1 MATRKIDTELAL
13 SGEAEFKAAMKGVN
27 STLAVTKSEMD
38 LVTAE
43 FGKNNNSMA
52 ALTAQSKVLS
62 DQLETEQQKEALTA
76 GQLAKVRAAYEA
88 ASASGQANE
97 KQLKKMEEEL
107 DLLTRQHNKAA
118 AAVAKTKASIAEN
131 TTALE
136 AARKAETQYVP
147 VTQRLVAAKDNA
159 AKKIKEFAAK
169 TKEAAHHVPVLGEAL
184 DVASAGFKTFSSV
197 AKGAL
202 AVTKATGKL
211 IVGGTVGAL
220 VAAGG
225 AAVVAAKGFQQLGKF
240 AVEAAQA
247 KGDDGKPLYAQ
258 YAQLGENLEG
268 LTTAS
273 GAAKAALGSL
283 LLPALESLSTEGTQF
298 LNDFSA
304 AMAETGGDTEKMGA
318 VVGDFLAKGVQQI
331 SEKLPQYL
339 KMGGDIITAL
349 GGGIAA
355 NLDTILASAGEILQ
369 TFTDGL
375 ISAAPGIGTAAV
387 DVVMSLVG
395 FLIENAP
402 ELLAAGLDLLNNVIT
417 GITNALPELIPAA
430 VQMIS
435 QLLMALVQNAPQLVA
450 SGLELILALVQG
462 LIEALPELIIA
473 AGEAVKAL
481 VQGFE
486 EKAEDIVNIGKNAV
500 EKIKE
505 GIAHAWE
512 SLKAWFKS
520 IWDSLFGGLSVDV
533 GVSGTPTGGSG
544 GGGKT
549 AAPLRSGLWRVPYD
563 GFPAVLHANEAVLT
577 SSQADKW
584 RTSRG
589 SGGGGGVVVNVYAQT
604 LSEDEVDYLISRVNR
619 EFGEAI

>member
-1 MATRKIDTELAL
+1 MATRKIDTELSL
-13 SGEAEFKAAMKGVN
+13 TGEKEFNDQMKAVN
-27 STLAVTKSEMD
+27 NSLKTTRSEMAV
-38 LVTAE
+38 VTAE
-43 FGKNNNSMA
+43 FGKNSTKIK
-52 ALTAQSKVLS
+52 ALSAEHKILKQTLEDQKAKEKALS
-62 DQLETEQQKEALTA
+62 DQLKAAEQAYGKNSAQAQKYRQELNQA
-76 GQLAKVRAAYEA
+76 RAAVINTENA
-88 ASASGQANE
+88 LQANT
-97 KQLKKMEEEL
+97 KAM
-107 DLLTRQHNKAA
+107 LTQNAA
-118 AAVAKTKASIAEN
+118 AKA
-131 TTALE
+131 
-136 AARKAETQYVP
+136 
-147 VTQRLVAAKDNA
+147 
-159 AKKIKEFAAK
+159 
-169 TKEAAHHVPVLGEAL
+169 LGT
-184 DVASAGFKTFSSV
+184 TFSAV

-258 YAQLGENLEG
+258 YAKLGENLEG
-268 LTTAS
+268 LKTAS

-331 SEKLPQYL
+331 SAKLPQYL
-339 KMGGDIITAL
+339 KMGGDILTAL

-369 TFTDGL
+369 TLTDGL
-375 ISAAPGIGTAAV
+375 IAASPGIGTAAV

-402 ELLAAGLDLLNNVIT
+402 ELLTAGLDLLNNVIS

-486 EKAEDIVNIGKNAV
+486 EKSEDIVNIGKNAV
-500 EKIKE
+500 EKIKQ
-505 GIAHAWE
+505 GIASAWE
-512 SLKAWFKS
+512 SLKAWFKG

>member
-1 MATRKIDTELAL
+1 MATRKIDTELSL
-13 SGEAEFKAAMKGVN
+13 TGEKEFNDQMKAVN
-27 STLAVTKSEMD
+27 NSLKTTRSEMAV
-38 LVTAE
+38 VTAE
-43 FGKNNNSMA
+43 FGKNSTKIK
-52 ALTAQSKVLS
+52 ALTSEHKILKQTLEDQKAKEKALS
-62 DQLETEQQKEALTA
+62 DQLKAAEQAYGKNSAQAQKYRQELNQA
-76 GQLAKVRAAYEA
+76 RAAVINTENA
-88 ASASGQANE
+88 
-97 KQLKKMEEEL
+97 LKDNTKAM
-107 DLLTRQHNKAA
+107 LTQNAA
-118 AAVAKTKASIAEN
+118 AKA
-131 TTALE
+131 
-136 AARKAETQYVP
+136 
-147 VTQRLVAAKDNA
+147 
-159 AKKIKEFAAK
+159 
-169 TKEAAHHVPVLGEAL
+169 LGT
-184 DVASAGFKTFSSV
+184 TFSAV

-211 IVGGTVGAL
+211 IAGGTVGAL

-258 YAQLGENLEG
+258 YAQLGENLDG

-283 LLPALESLSTEGTQF
+283 LLPALESLSAEGTQF
-298 LNDFSA
+298 LNDFSS

-339 KMGGDIITAL
+339 QMGGEILTAL

-369 TFTDGL
+369 TLTDGL
-375 ISAAPGIGTAAV
+375 IAASPGIGTAAV

-402 ELLAAGLDLLNNVIT
+402 ELLTAGLDLLNNVIT

-486 EKAEDIVNIGKNAV
+486 EKASDIVDIGKNAV

-505 GIAHAWE
+505 GIANAWE
-512 SLKAWFKS
+512 SLKAWFKG
-520 IWDSLFGGLSVDV
+520 IWDGLFGGLSVDV

>member
-1 MATRKIDTELAL
+1 MATRKIDTELSL
-13 SGEAEFKAAMKGVN
+13 TGEKEFNDQMKAVN
-27 STLAVTKSEMD
+27 NSLKTTRSEMAV
-38 LVTAE
+38 VTAE
-43 FGKNNNSMA
+43 FGKNSTKIK
-52 ALTAQSKVLS
+52 ALTAEHKILKQTLEDQKAKEKALS
-62 DQLETEQQKEALTA
+62 DQLKAAEQAYGKNSAQAQKYRQELNQA
-76 GQLAKVRAAYEA
+76 RAAVINTENA
-88 ASASGQANE
+88 LQANT
-97 KQLKKMEEEL
+97 KAM
-107 DLLTRQHNKAA
+107 LTQNAA
-118 AAVAKTKASIAEN
+118 AKA
-131 TTALE
+131 
-136 AARKAETQYVP
+136 
-147 VTQRLVAAKDNA
+147 
-159 AKKIKEFAAK
+159 
-169 TKEAAHHVPVLGEAL
+169 LG
-184 DVASAGFKTFSSV
+184 KTFSAV

-369 TFTDGL
+369 TLTDGL
-375 ISAAPGIGTAAV
+375 ISAAPDIGAAAV
-387 DVVMSLVG
+387 DVVMFLGS

-402 ELLAAGLDLLNNVIT
+402 ELLTAGLDLLNNVIT

-500 EKIKE
+500 EKIKQ
-505 GIAHAWE
+505 GIASAWE
-512 SLKAWFKS
+512 SLKAWFKG

>member
-1 MATRKIDTELAL
+1 MATRKIDTELSL
-13 SGEAEFKAAMKGVN
+13 TGEKEFNDQMKAVN
-27 STLAVTKSEMD
+27 NSLKTTRSEMAV
-38 LVTAE
+38 VTAE
-43 FGKNNNSMA
+43 FGKNSTKIK
-52 ALTAQSKVLS
+52 ALTAEHKILKQTLEDQKAKEKALS
-62 DQLETEQQKEALTA
+62 DQLKAAEQAYGKNSAQAQKYRQELNQA
-76 GQLAKVRAAYEA
+76 RAAVINTENA
-88 ASASGQANE
+88 LQDNTKA
-97 KQLKKMEEEL
+97 M
-107 DLLTRQHNKAA
+107 LTQNAA
-118 AAVAKTKASIAEN
+118 AKA
-131 TTALE
+131 
-136 AARKAETQYVP
+136 
-147 VTQRLVAAKDNA
+147 
-159 AKKIKEFAAK
+159 
-169 TKEAAHHVPVLGEAL
+169 LGT
-184 DVASAGFKTFSSV
+184 TFSAV

-211 IVGGTVGAL
+211 IAGSTVGAL

-283 LLPALESLSTEGTQF
+283 LLPALESLSAEGTQF
-298 LNDFSA
+298 LNDFSS

-339 KMGGDIITAL
+339 QMGGEILTAL

-355 NLDTILASAGEILQ
+355 NLDTILASSGEILQ
-369 TFTDGL
+369 TLTDGL
-375 ISAAPGIGTAAV
+375 ISAAPGIGAAAV
-387 DVVMSLVG
+387 DVVMFLVS

-402 ELLAAGLDLLNNVIT
+402 QLLTAGLDLLNNVIT

-486 EKAEDIVNIGKNAV
+486 EKASDIVDIGKNAV

-505 GIAHAWE
+505 GIANAWE
-512 SLKAWFKS
+512 SLKAWFKG
-520 IWDSLFGGLSVDV
+520 IWDGLFGGLSVDV

-589 SGGGGGVVVNVYAQT
+589 SGGGGGVVVNVYPQT
-604 LSEDEVDYLISRVNR
+604 LSEDEVEYLISRVNK

>member
-1 MATRKIDTELAL
+1 MATRKIDTELSL
-13 SGEAEFKAAMKGVN
+13 TGEKEFNDQMKAVN
-27 STLAVTKSEMD
+27 NSLKTTRSEMAV
-38 LVTAE
+38 VTAE
-43 FGKNNNSMA
+43 FGKNSTKIK
-52 ALTAQSKVLS
+52 ALTAEHKILKQTLEDQKAKEKALS
-62 DQLETEQQKEALTA
+62 DQLKAAEQAYGKNSAQAQKYRQELNQA
-76 GQLAKVRAAYEA
+76 RAAVINTENA
-88 ASASGQANE
+88 LQANT
-97 KQLKKMEEEL
+97 KAM
-107 DLLTRQHNKAA
+107 LTQNAA
-118 AAVAKTKASIAEN
+118 AKA
-131 TTALE
+131 
-136 AARKAETQYVP
+136 
-147 VTQRLVAAKDNA
+147 
-159 AKKIKEFAAK
+159 
-169 TKEAAHHVPVLGEAL
+169 LG
-184 DVASAGFKTFSSV
+184 KTFSAV

-202 AVTKATGKL
+202 TVTKATGKL
-211 IVGGTVGAL
+211 IAGGTVGAL

-268 LTTAS
+268 LKTAS

-339 KMGGDIITAL
+339 KMGGDILTAL

-369 TFTDGL
+369 TLIDGL
-375 ISAAPGIGTAAV
+375 ISAAPDIGVAAV
-387 DVVMSLVG
+387 DVVMSLG
-395 FLIENAP
+395 SFLIENAP
-402 ELLAAGLDLLNNVIT
+402 ELLTAGLDLLNNVIT

-505 GIAHAWE
+505 GIANAWE
-512 SLKAWFKS
+512 SLKAWFKG
-520 IWDSLFGGLSVDV
+520 IWDNLFGGLSVDV

>member
-1 MATRKIDTELAL
+1 MATRKIDTELSL
-13 SGEAEFKAAMKGVN
+13 TGEKEFNDQMKAVN
-27 STLAVTKSEMD
+27 NSLKTTRSEMAV
-38 LVTAE
+38 VTAE
-43 FGKNNNSMA
+43 FGKNSTKIK
-52 ALTAQSKVLS
+52 ALTAEHKILKQTLEDQKAKEKALS
-62 DQLETEQQKEALTA
+62 DQLKAAEQAYGKNSAQAQKYRQELNQA
-76 GQLAKVRAAYEA
+76 RAAVINTENA
-88 ASASGQANE
+88 LQANT
-97 KQLKKMEEEL
+97 KAM
-107 DLLTRQHNKAA
+107 LTQNAA
-118 AAVAKTKASIAEN
+118 AKA
-131 TTALE
+131 
-136 AARKAETQYVP
+136 
-147 VTQRLVAAKDNA
+147 
-159 AKKIKEFAAK
+159 
-169 TKEAAHHVPVLGEAL
+169 LG
-184 DVASAGFKTFSSV
+184 KTFSAV

-355 NLDTILASAGEILQ
+355 NLDTILASAGQILQ
-369 TFTDGL
+369 TLTDGL
-375 ISAAPGIGTAAV
+375 ISAAPDIGAAAV
-387 DVVMSLVG
+387 DVVMFLGS

-402 ELLAAGLDLLNNVIT
+402 ELLTAGLDLLNNVIT

-486 EKAEDIVNIGKNAV
+486 EKADDIVNIGKNAV

-512 SLKAWFKS
+512 SLKAWFKG

>member
-1 MATRKIDTELAL
+1 MATRKIDTELSL
-13 SGEAEFKAAMKGVN
+13 TGEKEFNDQMKAVN
-27 STLAVTKSEMD
+27 NSLKTTRSEMAV
-38 LVTAE
+38 VTAE
-43 FGKNNNSMA
+43 FGKNSTKIK
-52 ALTAQSKVLS
+52 ALTAEHKILKQTLEDQKAKEKALS
-62 DQLETEQQKEALTA
+62 DQLKAAEQAYGKNSAQAQKYRQELNQA
-76 GQLAKVRAAYEA
+76 RAAVINTENA
-88 ASASGQANE
+88 LQANT
-97 KQLKKMEEEL
+97 KAM
-107 DLLTRQHNKAA
+107 LTQNAA
-118 AAVAKTKASIAEN
+118 AKA
-131 TTALE
+131 
-136 AARKAETQYVP
+136 
-147 VTQRLVAAKDNA
+147 
-159 AKKIKEFAAK
+159 
-169 TKEAAHHVPVLGEAL
+169 LG
-184 DVASAGFKTFSSV
+184 KTFSAV

-202 AVTKATGKL
+202 TVTKATGKL
-211 IVGGTVGAL
+211 IAGGTVGAL

-268 LTTAS
+268 LKTAS

-339 KMGGDIITAL
+339 KMGGDILTAL

-369 TFTDGL
+369 TLVDGL
-375 ISAAPGIGTAAV
+375 ISAAPDIGVAAV
-387 DVVMSLVG
+387 DVVMSLG
-395 FLIENAP
+395 SFLIENAP
-402 ELLAAGLDLLNNVIT
+402 ELLTAGLDLLNNVIT

-512 SLKAWFKS
+512 SLKAWFKG
-520 IWDSLFGGLSVDV
+520 IWDNLFGGLSVDV

>member
-1 MATRKIDTELAL
+1 MATRKIDTELSL
-13 SGEAEFKAAMKGVN
+13 TGEKEFNDQMKAVN
-27 STLAVTKSEMD
+27 NSLKTTRSEMAV
-38 LVTAE
+38 VTAE
-43 FGKNNNSMA
+43 FGKNSTKIK
-52 ALTAQSKVLS
+52 ALTAEHKILKQTLEDQKAKEKALS
-62 DQLETEQQKEALTA
+62 DQLKAAEQAYGKNSAQAQKYRQELNQA
-76 GQLAKVRAAYEA
+76 RAAVINTENA
-88 ASASGQANE
+88 LQDNTKA
-97 KQLKKMEEEL
+97 M
-107 DLLTRQHNKAA
+107 LTQNAA
-118 AAVAKTKASIAEN
+118 AKA
-131 TTALE
+131 
-136 AARKAETQYVP
+136 
-147 VTQRLVAAKDNA
+147 
-159 AKKIKEFAAK
+159 
-169 TKEAAHHVPVLGEAL
+169 LGT
-184 DVASAGFKTFSSV
+184 TFSSV

-211 IVGGTVGAL
+211 IAGGTVGAL

-283 LLPALESLSTEGTQF
+283 LLPALESLSADGTQF
-298 LNDFSA
+298 LNDFSS
-304 AMAETGGDTEKMGA
+304 AMAETGGDTAKMGA

-331 SEKLPQYL
+331 SEKLPQYIQ
-339 KMGGDIITAL
+339 MGGEILTAL

-355 NLDTILASAGEILQ
+355 NLDTILASAGQILQ
-369 TFTDGL
+369 TLTDGL
-375 ISAAPGIGTAAV
+375 ISAAPEIGAAAV
-387 DVVMSLVG
+387 DVVMFLG
-395 FLIENAP
+395 LFLIENAP
-402 ELLAAGLDLLNNVIT
+402 QLLTAGLDLLNNVIT

-486 EKAEDIVNIGKNAV
+486 EKAGDIVDIGKNAV

-505 GIAHAWE
+505 GIANAWE
-512 SLKAWFKS
+512 SLKSWFKG
-520 IWDSLFGGLSVDV
+520 IWDGLFGGLSVDV

-589 SGGGGGVVVNVYAQT
+589 SGGGGGVVVNVYPQT
-604 LSEDEVDYLISRVNR
+604 LSEDEVEYLISRVNK

>member
-1 MATRKIDTELAL
+1 MATRKIDTELSL
-13 SGEAEFKAAMKGVN
+13 TGEKEFNDQMKAVN
-27 STLAVTKSEMD
+27 NSLKTTRSEMAV
-38 LVTAE
+38 VTAE
-43 FGKNNNSMA
+43 FGKNSTKIK
-52 ALTAQSKVLS
+52 ALTAEHKILKQTLEDQKAKEKALS
-62 DQLETEQQKEALTA
+62 DQLKAAEQAYGKNSAQAQKYRQELNQA
-76 GQLAKVRAAYEA
+76 RAAVINTENA
-88 ASASGQANE
+88 
-97 KQLKKMEEEL
+97 LKDNTKAM
-107 DLLTRQHNKAA
+107 LTQNAA
-118 AAVAKTKASIAEN
+118 AKA
-131 TTALE
+131 
-136 AARKAETQYVP
+136 
-147 VTQRLVAAKDNA
+147 
-159 AKKIKEFAAK
+159 
-169 TKEAAHHVPVLGEAL
+169 LGT
-184 DVASAGFKTFSSV
+184 TFSAV

-211 IVGGTVGAL
+211 IAGGTVGAL

-339 KMGGDIITAL
+339 QMGGEILTAL

-369 TFTDGL
+369 TLTDGL
-375 ISAAPGIGTAAV
+375 ISAAPGIGAAAV
-387 DVVMSLVG
+387 DVIMALVG

-402 ELLAAGLDLLNNVIT
+402 ELLTAGLDLLNNVIT

-486 EKAEDIVNIGKNAV
+486 EKASDIVDIGKNAV

-505 GIAHAWE
+505 GIANAWE
-512 SLKAWFKS
+512 SLKAWFKG
-520 IWDSLFGGLSVDV
+520 IWDSLFGNLHVNV
-533 GVSGTPTGGSG
+533 GASGSSDDEPHART
-544 GGGKT
+544 
-549 AAPLRSGLWRVPYD
+549 GLWRVPYD
-563 GFPAVLHANEAVLT
+563 DFPAILHQGEAVLT
-577 SSQADKW
+577 AQQADKW

>member
-1 MATRKIDTELAL
+1 MATRKIDTELSL
-13 SGEAEFKAAMKGVN
+13 TGEKEFNDQMKAVN
-27 STLAVTKSEMD
+27 NSLKTTRSEMAV
-38 LVTAE
+38 VTAE
-43 FGKNNNSMA
+43 FGKNSTKIK
-52 ALTAQSKVLS
+52 ALTAEHKILKQTLEDQKAKEKALS
-62 DQLETEQQKEALTA
+62 DQLKAAEQAYGKNSAQAQKYRQELNQA
-76 GQLAKVRAAYEA
+76 RAAVINTENA
-88 ASASGQANE
+88 LQANT
-97 KQLKKMEEEL
+97 KAM
-107 DLLTRQHNKAA
+107 LTQNAA
-118 AAVAKTKASIAEN
+118 AKA
-131 TTALE
+131 
-136 AARKAETQYVP
+136 
-147 VTQRLVAAKDNA
+147 
-159 AKKIKEFAAK
+159 
-169 TKEAAHHVPVLGEAL
+169 LG
-184 DVASAGFKTFSSV
+184 KTFSAV

-369 TFTDGL
+369 TLTDGL
-375 ISAAPGIGTAAV
+375 ISAAPDIGAAAV
-387 DVVMSLVG
+387 DVVMFLGS

-402 ELLAAGLDLLNNVIT
+402 ELLSAGLDLLNNVIT

-486 EKAEDIVNIGKNAV
+486 EKADDIVNIGKNAV

-512 SLKAWFKS
+512 SLKAWFKG
-520 IWDSLFGGLSVDV
+520 IWDSLFSGLSVDV

>member
-1 MATRKIDTELAL
+1 MATRKIDTELSL
-13 SGEAEFKAAMKGVN
+13 TGEKEFNDQMKAVN
-27 STLAVTKSEMD
+27 NSLKTTRSEMAV
-38 LVTAE
+38 VTAE
-43 FGKNNNSMA
+43 FGKNSTKIK
-52 ALTAQSKVLS
+52 ALTAEHKILKQTLEDQKAKEKALS
-62 DQLETEQQKEALTA
+62 DQLKAAEQAYGKNSAQAQKYRQELNQA
-76 GQLAKVRAAYEA
+76 RAAVI
-88 ASASGQANE
+88 N
-97 KQLKKMEEEL
+97 
-107 DLLTRQHNKAA
+107 T
-118 AAVAKTKASIAEN
+118 EN
-131 TTALE
+131 ALE
-136 AARKAETQYVP
+136 ANTKAMRTQNA
-147 VTQRLVAAKDNA
+147 AAKA
-159 AKKIKEFAAK
+159 
-169 TKEAAHHVPVLGEAL
+169 LG
-184 DVASAGFKTFSSV
+184 KTFSAV

-211 IVGGTVGAL
+211 IVGAL

-339 KMGGDIITAL
+339 QMGGDILTAL

-369 TFTDGL
+369 TLTDGL
-375 ISAAPGIGTAAV
+375 ISAAPDIGAAAV
-387 DVVMSLVG
+387 DVVMFLGS

-402 ELLAAGLDLLNNVIT
+402 ELLSAGLDLLNNVIT
-417 GITNALPELIPAA
+417 GITNALPELIPTA

-512 SLKAWFKS
+512 SLKAWFKG

>member
-1 MATRKIDTELAL
+1 MATRKIDTELSL
-13 SGEAEFKAAMKGVN
+13 TGEKEFNDQMKAVN
-27 STLAVTKSEMD
+27 NSLKTTRSEMAV
-38 LVTAE
+38 VTAE
-43 FGKNNNSMA
+43 FGKNSTKIK
-52 ALTAQSKVLS
+52 ALTAEHKILKQTLEDQKAKEKALS
-62 DQLETEQQKEALTA
+62 DQLKAAEQAYGKNSAQAQKYRQELNQA
-76 GQLAKVRAAYEA
+76 RAAVINTENA
-88 ASASGQANE
+88 LQANT
-97 KQLKKMEEEL
+97 KAM
-107 DLLTRQHNKAA
+107 LTQNAA
-118 AAVAKTKASIAEN
+118 AKA
-131 TTALE
+131 
-136 AARKAETQYVP
+136 
-147 VTQRLVAAKDNA
+147 
-159 AKKIKEFAAK
+159 
-169 TKEAAHHVPVLGEAL
+169 LG
-184 DVASAGFKTFSSV
+184 KTFSAV

-258 YAQLGENLEG
+258 YAQLGKNLEG

-331 SEKLPQYL
+331 SAKLPQYL
-339 KMGGDIITAL
+339 KMGGDILTAL

-355 NLDTILASAGEILQ
+355 NRDTILASAGQILQ
-369 TFTDGL
+369 TLTDGL
-375 ISAAPGIGTAAV
+375 ISAAPDIGAAAV
-387 DVVMSLVG
+387 DVVMFLGS

-402 ELLAAGLDLLNNVIT
+402 ELLTAGLDLLNNVIT

-512 SLKAWFKS
+512 SLKAWFKG

>member
-1 MATRKIDTELAL
+1 MATRKIDTELSL
-13 SGEAEFKAAMKGVN
+13 TGEKEFNDQMKAVN
-27 STLAVTKSEMD
+27 NSLKTTRSEMAV
-38 LVTAE
+38 VTAE
-43 FGKNNNSMA
+43 FGKNSTKIKALSAEHKILKQTLEDQRAKEKALSNQLKAAEQAYGKNS
-52 ALTAQSKVLS
+52 AQA
-62 DQLETEQQKEALTA
+62 QKYRQELNQA
-76 GQLAKVRAAYEA
+76 RAAVINTENA
-88 ASASGQANE
+88 LQANT
-97 KQLKKMEEEL
+97 KAM
-107 DLLTRQHNKAA
+107 LTQNAA
-118 AAVAKTKASIAEN
+118 AKA
-131 TTALE
+131 
-136 AARKAETQYVP
+136 
-147 VTQRLVAAKDNA
+147 
-159 AKKIKEFAAK
+159 
-169 TKEAAHHVPVLGEAL
+169 LGT
-184 DVASAGFKTFSSV
+184 TFSAV

-258 YAQLGENLEG
+258 YAKLGENLEG
-268 LTTAS
+268 LKTAS

-331 SEKLPQYL
+331 SERLPQYL
-339 KMGGDIITAL
+339 KMGGDILTAL

-355 NLDTILASAGEILQ
+355 NRDTILASAGEILQ
-369 TFTDGL
+369 TLTDGL

-402 ELLAAGLDLLNNVIT
+402 ELLTAGLDLLNNVIT

-500 EKIKE
+500 ENIKR
-505 GIAHAWE
+505 GISSAWE
-512 SLKAWFKS
+512 SLKAWFKG
-520 IWDSLFGGLSVDV
+520 IWDSLFGNLHVNV
-533 GVSGTPTGGSG
+533 GVSGSDDGTTHAR
-544 GGGKT
+544 T
-549 AAPLRSGLWRVPYD
+549 GLWRVPYD
-563 GFPAVLHANEAVLT
+563 DFPAILHQGEAVLT
-577 SSQADKW
+577 AQQADKW

>member
-1 MATRKIDTELAL
+1 MATRKIDTELSL
-13 SGEAEFKAAMKGVN
+13 TGEKEFNDQMKAVN
-27 STLAVTKSEMD
+27 NSLKTTRSEMAV
-38 LVTAE
+38 VTAE
-43 FGKNNNSMA
+43 FGKNSTKIK
-52 ALTAQSKVLS
+52 ALTAEHKILKQTLEDQKAKEKALS
-62 DQLETEQQKEALTA
+62 DQLKAAEQAYGKNSAQAQKYRQELNQA
-76 GQLAKVRAAYEA
+76 RAAVINTENA
-88 ASASGQANE
+88 LQANT
-97 KQLKKMEEEL
+97 KAM
-107 DLLTRQHNKAA
+107 LTQNAA
-118 AAVAKTKASIAEN
+118 AKA
-131 TTALE
+131 
-136 AARKAETQYVP
+136 
-147 VTQRLVAAKDNA
+147 
-159 AKKIKEFAAK
+159 
-169 TKEAAHHVPVLGEAL
+169 LG
-184 DVASAGFKTFSSV
+184 KTFSAV

-369 TFTDGL
+369 TLTDGL
-375 ISAAPGIGTAAV
+375 ISAAPDIGAAAV
-387 DVVMSLVG
+387 DVVMFLGS

-402 ELLAAGLDLLNNVIT
+402 ELLTAGLDLLNNVIT

-486 EKAEDIVNIGKNAV
+486 EKADDIVNIGKNAV

-512 SLKAWFKS
+512 SLKAWFKG

>member
-1 MATRKIDTELAL
+1 MATRKIDTELSL
-13 SGEAEFKAAMKGVN
+13 TGEKEFNDQMKAVN
-27 STLAVTKSEMD
+27 NSLKTTRSEMAV
-38 LVTAE
+38 VTAE
-43 FGKNNNSMA
+43 FGKNSTKIK
-52 ALTAQSKVLS
+52 ALTAEHKILKQTLEDQKAKEKALS
-62 DQLETEQQKEALTA
+62 DQLKAAEQAYGKNSAQAQKYRQELNQA
-76 GQLAKVRAAYEA
+76 RAAVINTENA
-88 ASASGQANE
+88 LQANT
-97 KQLKKMEEEL
+97 KAM
-107 DLLTRQHNKAA
+107 LTQNAA
-118 AAVAKTKASIAEN
+118 AKA
-131 TTALE
+131 
-136 AARKAETQYVP
+136 
-147 VTQRLVAAKDNA
+147 
-159 AKKIKEFAAK
+159 
-169 TKEAAHHVPVLGEAL
+169 LG
-184 DVASAGFKTFSSV
+184 KTFSAV

-369 TFTDGL
+369 TLTDGL
-375 ISAAPGIGTAAV
+375 ISAAPDIDAAAV
-387 DVVMSLVG
+387 DVVMFLGS

-402 ELLAAGLDLLNNVIT
+402 ELLTAGLDLLNNVIT

-500 EKIKE
+500 EKIKQ
-505 GIAHAWE
+505 GIASAWE
-512 SLKAWFKS
+512 SLKAWFKG

>member
-1 MATRKIDTELAL
+1 MATRKIDTELSL
-13 SGEAEFKAAMKGVN
+13 TGEKEFNDQMKAVN
-27 STLAVTKSEMD
+27 NSLKTTRSEMAV
-38 LVTAE
+38 VTAE
-43 FGKNNNSMA
+43 FGKNSTKIK
-52 ALTAQSKVLS
+52 ALTAEHKILKQTLEDQKAKEKALS
-62 DQLETEQQKEALTA
+62 DQLKAAEQAYGKNSAQAQKYRQELNQA
-76 GQLAKVRAAYEA
+76 RAAVINTENA
-88 ASASGQANE
+88 
-97 KQLKKMEEEL
+97 LKDNTKAM
-107 DLLTRQHNKAA
+107 LTQNAA
-118 AAVAKTKASIAEN
+118 AKA
-131 TTALE
+131 
-136 AARKAETQYVP
+136 
-147 VTQRLVAAKDNA
+147 
-159 AKKIKEFAAK
+159 
-169 TKEAAHHVPVLGEAL
+169 LGT
-184 DVASAGFKTFSSV
+184 TFSAV

-211 IVGGTVGAL
+211 IAGGTVGAL

-283 LLPALESLSTEGTQF
+283 LLPALESLSADGTQF
-298 LNDFSA
+298 LNDFSS
-304 AMAETGGDTEKMGA
+304 AMAETGGDTAKMGA

-331 SEKLPQYL
+331 SEKLPQYIQ
-339 KMGGDIITAL
+339 MGGDILTAL

-369 TFTDGL
+369 TLIDGL
-375 ISAAPGIGTAAV
+375 IAASPGIGTAAV

-402 ELLAAGLDLLNNVIT
+402 ELLTAGLDLLNNVIT
-417 GITNALPELIPAA
+417 GITDALPELIPAA

-481 VQGFE
+481 IEGFE
-486 EKAEDIVNIGKNAV
+486 EKAGDIVDIGKNAV
-500 EKIKE
+500 DKIKE
-505 GIAHAWE
+505 GISDAWE
-512 SLKAWFKS
+512 SLKAWFKG

-533 GVSGTPTGGSG
+533 GVSGSG

>member
-1 MATRKIDTELAL
+1 MATRKIDTELSL
-13 SGEAEFKAAMKGVN
+13 TGEKEFNDQMKAVN
-27 STLAVTKSEMD
+27 NSLKTTRSEMAV
-38 LVTAE
+38 VTAE
-43 FGKNNNSMA
+43 FGKNSTKIK
-52 ALTAQSKVLS
+52 ALTAEHKILKQTLEDQKAKEKALS
-62 DQLETEQQKEALTA
+62 DQLKAAEQAYGKNSAQAQKYRQELNQA
-76 GQLAKVRAAYEA
+76 RAAVINTENA
-88 ASASGQANE
+88 LQANT
-97 KQLKKMEEEL
+97 KAM
-107 DLLTRQHNKAA
+107 LTQNAA
-118 AAVAKTKASIAEN
+118 AKA
-131 TTALE
+131 
-136 AARKAETQYVP
+136 
-147 VTQRLVAAKDNA
+147 
-159 AKKIKEFAAK
+159 
-169 TKEAAHHVPVLGEAL
+169 LGT
-184 DVASAGFKTFSSV
+184 TFSAV

-258 YAQLGENLEG
+258 YAKLGENLEG

-339 KMGGDIITAL
+339 KMGGDILTAL

-369 TFTDGL
+369 TLTDGL

-402 ELLAAGLDLLNNVIT
+402 ELLVAGLDLLNNVIT

-500 EKIKE
+500 ENIKR
-505 GIAHAWE
+505 GISSAWE
-512 SLKAWFKS
+512 SLKAWFKG
-520 IWDSLFGGLSVDV
+520 IWDSLFGNLHVNV
-533 GVSGTPTGGSG
+533 GVSGSDDDTTHAR
-544 GGGKT
+544 T
-549 AAPLRSGLWRVPYD
+549 GLWRVPYD
-563 GFPAVLHANEAVLT
+563 DFPAILHQGEAVLT
-577 SSQADKW
+577 AQQADKW

>member
-1 MATRKIDTELAL
+1 MATRKIDTELSL
-13 SGEAEFKAAMKGVN
+13 TGEKEFNDQMKAVN
-27 STLAVTKSEMD
+27 NSLKTTRSEMAV
-38 LVTAE
+38 VTAE
-43 FGKNNNSMA
+43 FGKNSTKIK
-52 ALTAQSKVLS
+52 ALTAEHKILKQTLEDQKAKEKALS
-62 DQLETEQQKEALTA
+62 DQLKAAEQAYGKNSAQAQKYRQELNQA
-76 GQLAKVRAAYEA
+76 RAAVINTENA
-88 ASASGQANE
+88 LQANT
-97 KQLKKMEEEL
+97 KTM
-107 DLLTRQHNKAA
+107 LTQNAA
-118 AAVAKTKASIAEN
+118 AKA
-131 TTALE
+131 
-136 AARKAETQYVP
+136 
-147 VTQRLVAAKDNA
+147 
-159 AKKIKEFAAK
+159 
-169 TKEAAHHVPVLGEAL
+169 LG
-184 DVASAGFKTFSSV
+184 KTFSAV

-283 LLPALESLSTEGTQF
+283 LLPALESLSAEGTQF

-339 KMGGDIITAL
+339 KMGSDILTAL

-355 NLDTILASAGEILQ
+355 NRDTILASAGEILQ
-369 TFTDGL
+369 TLTDGL
-375 ISAAPGIGTAAV
+375 IAAAPGIGAAAV

-402 ELLAAGLDLLNNVIT
+402 ELLTAGLDLLNNVIT

-486 EKAEDIVNIGKNAV
+486 EKADDIVNIGKNAV

-512 SLKAWFKS
+512 SLKAWFKG
-520 IWDSLFGGLSVDV
+520 IWDNLFGGLSVDV

>member
-1 MATRKIDTELAL
+1 MATRKIDTELSL
-13 SGEAEFKAAMKGVN
+13 TGEKEFNDQMKAVN
-27 STLAVTKSEMD
+27 NSLKTTRSEMAV
-38 LVTAE
+38 VTAE
-43 FGKNNNSMA
+43 FGKNSTKIK
-52 ALTAQSKVLS
+52 ALTAEHKILKQTLEDQRAKEKALS
-62 DQLETEQQKEALTA
+62 DQLKAAEQAYGKNSAQAQKYRQELNQA
-76 GQLAKVRAAYEA
+76 RAAVINTENA
-88 ASASGQANE
+88 LQANT
-97 KQLKKMEEEL
+97 KAM
-107 DLLTRQHNKAA
+107 LTQNAA
-118 AAVAKTKASIAEN
+118 AKA
-131 TTALE
+131 
-136 AARKAETQYVP
+136 
-147 VTQRLVAAKDNA
+147 
-159 AKKIKEFAAK
+159 
-169 TKEAAHHVPVLGEAL
+169 LG
-184 DVASAGFKTFSSV
+184 KTFSAV

-369 TFTDGL
+369 TLTDGL
-375 ISAAPGIGTAAV
+375 ISAAPDIGAAAV
-387 DVVMSLVG
+387 EVVMFLGS

-402 ELLAAGLDLLNNVIT
+402 ELLTAGLDLLNNVIT

-500 EKIKE
+500 EKIKQ
-505 GIAHAWE
+505 GIASAWE
-512 SLKAWFKS
+512 SLKAWFKG

>member
-1 MATRKIDTELAL
+1 MATRKIDTELSL
-13 SGEAEFKAAMKGVN
+13 TGEKEFNDQMKAVN
-27 STLAVTKSEMD
+27 NSLKTTRSEMAV
-38 LVTAE
+38 VTAE
-43 FGKNNNSMA
+43 FGKNSTKIK
-52 ALTAQSKVLS
+52 ALTAEHKILKQTLEDQKAKEKALS
-62 DQLETEQQKEALTA
+62 DQLKAAEQAYGKNSAQAQKYRQELNQA
-76 GQLAKVRAAYEA
+76 RAAVINTENA
-88 ASASGQANE
+88 LQANT
-97 KQLKKMEEEL
+97 KAM
-107 DLLTRQHNKAA
+107 LTQNAA
-118 AAVAKTKASIAEN
+118 AKA
-131 TTALE
+131 
-136 AARKAETQYVP
+136 
-147 VTQRLVAAKDNA
+147 
-159 AKKIKEFAAK
+159 
-169 TKEAAHHVPVLGEAL
+169 LG
-184 DVASAGFKTFSSV
+184 KTFSAV

-202 AVTKATGKL
+202 TVTKATGKL
-211 IVGGTVGAL
+211 IAGGTVGAL

-268 LTTAS
+268 LKTAS

-339 KMGGDIITAL
+339 KMGGDILTAL

-369 TFTDGL
+369 TLIDGL
-375 ISAAPGIGTAAV
+375 ISAAPDIGVAAV
-387 DVVMSLVG
+387 DVVMSLG
-395 FLIENAP
+395 SFLIENAP
-402 ELLAAGLDLLNNVIT
+402 ELLTAGLDLLNNVIT
-417 GITNALPELIPAA
+417 GITNALPDLIPAA

-512 SLKAWFKS
+512 SLKAWFKG
-520 IWDSLFGGLSVDV
+520 IWDNLFGGLSVDV

>member
-1 MATRKIDTELAL
+1 MATRKIDTELSL
-13 SGEAEFKAAMKGVN
+13 TGEKEFNDQMKAVN
-27 STLAVTKSEMD
+27 NSLKTTRSEMAV
-38 LVTAE
+38 VTAE
-43 FGKNNNSMA
+43 FGKNSTKIK
-52 ALTAQSKVLS
+52 ALTAEHKILKQTLEDQKAKEKALS
-62 DQLETEQQKEALTA
+62 DQLKAAEQAYGKNSAQAQKYRQELNQA
-76 GQLAKVRAAYEA
+76 RAAVINTENA
-88 ASASGQANE
+88 LQANT
-97 KQLKKMEEEL
+97 KAM
-107 DLLTRQHNKAA
+107 LTQNAA
-118 AAVAKTKASIAEN
+118 AKA
-131 TTALE
+131 
-136 AARKAETQYVP
+136 
-147 VTQRLVAAKDNA
+147 
-159 AKKIKEFAAK
+159 
-169 TKEAAHHVPVLGEAL
+169 LG
-184 DVASAGFKTFSSV
+184 KTFSAV

-331 SEKLPQYL
+331 SAKLPQYL

-355 NLDTILASAGEILQ
+355 NLDTILASAGQILQ
-369 TFTDGL
+369 TLTDGL
-375 ISAAPGIGTAAV
+375 ISAAPDIGAAAV
-387 DVVMSLVG
+387 DVVMFLGS

-402 ELLAAGLDLLNNVIT
+402 ELLTAGLDLLNNVIT

-500 EKIKE
+500 EKIKQ
-505 GIAHAWE
+505 GIASAWE
-512 SLKAWFKS
+512 SLKAWFKG

-589 SGGGGGVVVNVYAQT
+589 SGGGGVVVNVYAQT

>member
-1 MATRKIDTELAL
+1 MATRKIDTELSL
-13 SGEAEFKAAMKGVN
+13 TGEKEFNDQMKAVN
-27 STLAVTKSEMD
+27 NSLKTTRSEMAV
-38 LVTAE
+38 VTAE
-43 FGKNNNSMA
+43 FGKNSTKIK
-52 ALTAQSKVLS
+52 ALTAEHKILKQTLEDQKAKEKALS
-62 DQLETEQQKEALTA
+62 DQLKAAEQAYGKNSAQAQKYRQELNQA
-76 GQLAKVRAAYEA
+76 RAAVINTENA
-88 ASASGQANE
+88 LQANT
-97 KQLKKMEEEL
+97 KAM
-107 DLLTRQHNKAA
+107 LTQNAA
-118 AAVAKTKASIAEN
+118 AKA
-131 TTALE
+131 
-136 AARKAETQYVP
+136 
-147 VTQRLVAAKDNA
+147 
-159 AKKIKEFAAK
+159 
-169 TKEAAHHVPVLGEAL
+169 LG
-184 DVASAGFKTFSSV
+184 KTFSAV

-211 IVGGTVGAL
+211 IVGGTVGGTVGAL

-339 KMGGDIITAL
+339 KMGGDILTAL

-369 TFTDGL
+369 TLTDGL

-387 DVVMSLVG
+387 DVIMSLVG

-402 ELLAAGLDLLNNVIT
+402 ELLSAGLDLLNNVIT

-500 EKIKE
+500 ENIKR
-505 GIAHAWE
+505 GISSAWE
-512 SLKAWFKS
+512 SLKAWFKG
-520 IWDSLFGGLSVDV
+520 IWDSLFGNLHVNV
-533 GVSGTPTGGSG
+533 GVSGSNDGS
-544 GGGKT
+544 T
-549 AAPLRSGLWRVPYD
+549 HARTGLWRVPYD
-563 GFPAVLHANEAVLT
+563 DFPAILHQGEAVLT
-577 SSQADKW
+577 AQQADKW
-584 RTSRG
+584 RSSRG

>member
-1 MATRKIDTELAL
+1 MATRKIDTELSL
-13 SGEAEFKAAMKGVN
+13 TGEKEFNDQMKAVN
-27 STLAVTKSEMD
+27 NSLKTTRSEMAV
-38 LVTAE
+38 VTAE
-43 FGKNNNSMA
+43 FGKNSTKIK
-52 ALTAQSKVLS
+52 ALTAEHKILKQTLEDQKAKEKALS
-62 DQLETEQQKEALTA
+62 DQLKAAEQAYGKNSAQAQKYRQELN
-76 GQLAKVRAAYEA
+76 QVRAAVINTENA
-88 ASASGQANE
+88 LQANT
-97 KQLKKMEEEL
+97 KAM
-107 DLLTRQHNKAA
+107 LTQNAA
-118 AAVAKTKASIAEN
+118 AKA
-131 TTALE
+131 
-136 AARKAETQYVP
+136 
-147 VTQRLVAAKDNA
+147 
-159 AKKIKEFAAK
+159 
-169 TKEAAHHVPVLGEAL
+169 LG
-184 DVASAGFKTFSSV
+184 KTFSAV

-211 IVGGTVGAL
+211 IAGGTVGAL

-225 AAVVAAKGFQQLGKF
+225 AAVVAAKGIQQLGKF

-331 SEKLPQYL
+331 SAKLPQYL

-369 TFTDGL
+369 TLTDGL
-375 ISAAPGIGTAAV
+375 ISAAPGIGAAAV
-387 DVVMSLVG
+387 DVVMFLGS

-402 ELLAAGLDLLNNVIT
+402 ELLTAGLDLLNNVIT

-486 EKAEDIVNIGKNAV
+486 EKASDIVDIGKNAV

-505 GIAHAWE
+505 GIANAWE
-512 SLKAWFKS
+512 SLKAWFKG
-520 IWDSLFGGLSVDV
+520 IWDGLFGGLSVDV

-589 SGGGGGVVVNVYAQT
+589 SGGGGGVVVNVYPQT
-604 LSEDEVDYLISRVNR
+604 LSEDEVEYLISRVNK

>member
-1 MATRKIDTELAL
+1 MATRKIDTELSL
-13 SGEAEFKAAMKGVN
+13 TGEKEFNDQMKAVN
-27 STLAVTKSEMD
+27 NSLKTTRSEMAV
-38 LVTAE
+38 VTAE
-43 FGKNNNSMA
+43 FGKNSTKIK
-52 ALTAQSKVLS
+52 ALTAEHKILKQTLEDQKAKEKALS
-62 DQLETEQQKEALTA
+62 DQLKAAEQAYGKNSAQAQKYRQELNQA
-76 GQLAKVRAAYEA
+76 RAAVINTENA
-88 ASASGQANE
+88 LQANT
-97 KQLKKMEEEL
+97 KAMRTQ
-107 DLLTRQHNKAA
+107 NAA
-118 AAVAKTKASIAEN
+118 AKA
-131 TTALE
+131 
-136 AARKAETQYVP
+136 
-147 VTQRLVAAKDNA
+147 
-159 AKKIKEFAAK
+159 
-169 TKEAAHHVPVLGEAL
+169 LGT
-184 DVASAGFKTFSSV
+184 TFSAV

-211 IVGGTVGAL
+211 IAGSTVGAL

-339 KMGGDIITAL
+339 KMGGDILTAL

-355 NLDTILASAGEILQ
+355 NLDTIPASAGQILQ
-369 TFTDGL
+369 TLADGL
-375 ISAAPGIGTAAV
+375 ISAAPDIGAAAV
-387 DVVMSLVG
+387 DVVMFLGS

-402 ELLAAGLDLLNNVIT
+402 ELLTAGLDLLNNVIT

-486 EKAEDIVNIGKNAV
+486 EKAGDIVNIGKNAV
-500 EKIKE
+500 ENIKR
-505 GIAHAWE
+505 GISSAWE
-512 SLKAWFKS
+512 SLKAWFKG
-520 IWDSLFGGLSVDV
+520 IWDSLFGNLHVNV
-533 GVSGTPTGGSG
+533 GVSGSDDGTTHAR
-544 GGGKT
+544 T
-549 AAPLRSGLWRVPYD
+549 GLWRVPSD
-563 GFPAVLHANEAVLT
+563 DFPAILHQGEAVLT
-577 SSQADKW
+577 AQQADKW

>member
-1 MATRKIDTELAL
+1 MATRKIDTELSL
-13 SGEAEFKAAMKGVN
+13 TGEKEFNDQMKAVN
-27 STLAVTKSEMD
+27 NSLKTTRSEMAV
-38 LVTAE
+38 VTAE
-43 FGKNNNSMA
+43 FGKNSTKIK
-52 ALTAQSKVLS
+52 ALTAEHKILKQTLEDQKAKEKALS
-62 DQLETEQQKEALTA
+62 DQLKAAEQAYGKNSAQAQKYRQELNQA
-76 GQLAKVRAAYEA
+76 RAAVINTENA
-88 ASASGQANE
+88 LQDNTKA
-97 KQLKKMEEEL
+97 M
-107 DLLTRQHNKAA
+107 LTQNAA
-118 AAVAKTKASIAEN
+118 AKALS
-131 TTALE
+131 T
-136 AARKAETQYVP
+136 
-147 VTQRLVAAKDNA
+147 
-159 AKKIKEFAAK
+159 
-169 TKEAAHHVPVLGEAL
+169 
-184 DVASAGFKTFSSV
+184 TFSAV
-197 AKGAL
+197 AKGAF
-202 AVTKATGKL
+202 VVSKATGKL
-211 IVGGTVGAL
+211 ISGATVGAL

-258 YAQLGENLEG
+258 YVQLGENLEG

-283 LLPALESLSTEGTQF
+283 LLPALESLSAEGTQF

-339 KMGGDIITAL
+339 KMGGDILTAL

-369 TFTDGL
+369 TLTDGL
-375 ISAAPGIGTAAV
+375 IAASPGIGTAAV
-387 DVVMSLVG
+387 DVIMSLVG

-402 ELLAAGLDLLNNVIT
+402 ELLTAGLDLLNNVIT

-486 EKAEDIVNIGKNAV
+486 EKAGDIMNIGKNAV
-500 EKIKE
+500 ENIKQ
-505 GIAHAWE
+505 GIASAWE
-512 SLKAWFKS
+512 SLKAWFKG
-520 IWDSLFGGLSVDV
+520 IWNSLFGNLHVNV
-533 GVSGTPTGGSG
+533 GVSGSEDDVPHART
-544 GGGKT
+544 
-549 AAPLRSGLWRVPYD
+549 GLWRVPYD
-563 GFPAVLHANEAVLT
+563 DFPAILHQGEAVLT
-577 SSQADKW
+577 AQQADKW

-589 SGGGGGVVVNVYAQT
+589 SGGGGGVIVNVYTQT

>member
-1 MATRKIDTELAL
+1 MATRKIDTELSL
-13 SGEAEFKAAMKGVN
+13 TGEKEFNDQMKAVN
-27 STLAVTKSEMD
+27 NSLKTTRSEMAV
-38 LVTAE
+38 VTAE
-43 FGKNNNSMA
+43 FGKNSTKIK
-52 ALTAQSKVLS
+52 ALSAEHKILKQTLEDQRAKEKALS
-62 DQLETEQQKEALTA
+62 DQLKAAEQAYGKNSAQAQKYRQELNQA
-76 GQLAKVRAAYEA
+76 RAAVINTENA
-88 ASASGQANE
+88 LQANT
-97 KQLKKMEEEL
+97 KAM
-107 DLLTRQHNKAA
+107 LTQNAA
-118 AAVAKTKASIAEN
+118 AKA
-131 TTALE
+131 
-136 AARKAETQYVP
+136 
-147 VTQRLVAAKDNA
+147 
-159 AKKIKEFAAK
+159 
-169 TKEAAHHVPVLGEAL
+169 LGT
-184 DVASAGFKTFSSV
+184 TFSAV

-211 IVGGTVGAL
+211 IAGGTVGAL

-268 LTTAS
+268 LKTAS

-331 SEKLPQYL
+331 SAKLPQYL
-339 KMGGDIITAL
+339 KMGGDILTAL

-369 TFTDGL
+369 TLTDGL
-375 ISAAPGIGTAAV
+375 IAASPGIGTAAV

-402 ELLAAGLDLLNNVIT
+402 ELLTAGLDLLNNVIS

-486 EKAEDIVNIGKNAV
+486 EKADDIVNIGKNAV

-512 SLKAWFKS
+512 SLKAWFKG
-520 IWDSLFGGLSVDV
+520 IWDNLFGGLSVDV

-589 SGGGGGVVVNVYAQT
+589 SGGGGVVVNVYAQT

>member
-1 MATRKIDTELAL
+1 MATRKIDTELSL
-13 SGEAEFKAAMKGVN
+13 TGEKEFNDQMKAVN
-27 STLAVTKSEMD
+27 NSLKTTRSEMAV
-38 LVTAE
+38 VTAE
-43 FGKNNNSMA
+43 FGKNSTKIK
-52 ALTAQSKVLS
+52 ALTAEHKILKQTLEDQKAKEKALS
-62 DQLETEQQKEALTA
+62 DQLKAAEQAYGKNSAQAQKYRQELNQA
-76 GQLAKVRAAYEA
+76 RAAVINTENA
-88 ASASGQANE
+88 LQANT
-97 KQLKKMEEEL
+97 KAM
-107 DLLTRQHNKAA
+107 LTQNAA
-118 AAVAKTKASIAEN
+118 AKA
-131 TTALE
+131 
-136 AARKAETQYVP
+136 
-147 VTQRLVAAKDNA
+147 
-159 AKKIKEFAAK
+159 
-169 TKEAAHHVPVLGEAL
+169 LG
-184 DVASAGFKTFSSV
+184 KTFSAV

-268 LTTAS
+268 LMTAS

-339 KMGGDIITAL
+339 KMGGDILTAL

-355 NLDTILASAGEILQ
+355 NRDTILASAGEILQ
-369 TFTDGL
+369 TLTDGL
-375 ISAAPGIGTAAV
+375 ISAAPDIGAAAV
-387 DVVMSLVG
+387 EVVMFLGS

-402 ELLAAGLDLLNNVIT
+402 ELLTAGLDLLNNVIT

-500 EKIKE
+500 EKIKQ
-505 GIAHAWE
+505 GIASAWE
-512 SLKAWFKS
+512 SLKAWFKG

-589 SGGGGGVVVNVYAQT
+589 GGGGVVVNVYAQT

>member
-1 MATRKIDTELAL
+1 MATRKIDTELSL
-13 SGEAEFKAAMKGVN
+13 TGEKEFNDQMKAVN
-27 STLAVTKSEMD
+27 NSLKTTRSEMAV
-38 LVTAE
+38 VTAE
-43 FGKNNNSMA
+43 FGKNSTKIK
-52 ALTAQSKVLS
+52 ALTAEHKILKQTLEDQKAKEKALS
-62 DQLETEQQKEALTA
+62 DQLKAAEQAYGKNSAQAQKYRQELNQA
-76 GQLAKVRAAYEA
+76 RAAVI
-88 ASASGQANE
+88 N
-97 KQLKKMEEEL
+97 
-107 DLLTRQHNKAA
+107 T
-118 AAVAKTKASIAEN
+118 EN
-131 TTALE
+131 ALE
-136 AARKAETQYVP
+136 ANTKAMLTQNA
-147 VTQRLVAAKDNA
+147 AAKA
-159 AKKIKEFAAK
+159 
-169 TKEAAHHVPVLGEAL
+169 LG
-184 DVASAGFKTFSSV
+184 KTFSAV

-369 TFTDGL
+369 TLTDGL
-375 ISAAPGIGTAAV
+375 ISAAPDIGAAAV
-387 DVVMSLVG
+387 DVVMFLGS

-402 ELLAAGLDLLNNVIT
+402 ELLTAGLDLLNNVIT

-500 EKIKE
+500 EKIKQ
-505 GIAHAWE
+505 GIASAWE
-512 SLKAWFKS
+512 SLKAWFKG

>member
-1 MATRKIDTELAL
+1 MATRKIDTELSL
-13 SGEAEFKAAMKGVN
+13 TGEKEFNDQMKAVN
-27 STLAVTKSEMD
+27 NSLKTTRSEMAV
-38 LVTAE
+38 VTAE
-43 FGKNNNSMA
+43 FGKNSTKIK
-52 ALTAQSKVLS
+52 ALTAEHKILKQTLEDQKAKEKALS
-62 DQLETEQQKEALTA
+62 DQLKAAEQAYGKNSAQAQKYRQELNQA
-76 GQLAKVRAAYEA
+76 RAAVI
-88 ASASGQANE
+88 N
-97 KQLKKMEEEL
+97 
-107 DLLTRQHNKAA
+107 T
-118 AAVAKTKASIAEN
+118 EN
-131 TTALE
+131 ALE
-136 AARKAETQYVP
+136 ANTKAMLTQNA
-147 VTQRLVAAKDNA
+147 AAKA
-159 AKKIKEFAAK
+159 
-169 TKEAAHHVPVLGEAL
+169 LG
-184 DVASAGFKTFSSV
+184 KTFSAV

-369 TFTDGL
+369 TLTDGL
-375 ISAAPGIGTAAV
+375 ISAAPDIGAAAV
-387 DVVMSLVG
+387 DVVMFLGS

-402 ELLAAGLDLLNNVIT
+402 ELLTAGLDLLNNVIT

-450 SGLELILALVQG
+450 SVLELILALVQG

-500 EKIKE
+500 EKIKQ
-505 GIAHAWE
+505 GIASAWE
-512 SLKAWFKS
+512 SLKAWFKG

>member
-1 MATRKIDTELAL
+1 MATRKIDTELSL
-13 SGEAEFKAAMKGVN
+13 TGEKEFNDQMKAVN
-27 STLAVTKSEMD
+27 NSLKTTRSEMAV
-38 LVTAE
+38 VTAE
-43 FGKNNNSMA
+43 FGKNSTKIK
-52 ALTAQSKVLS
+52 ALTAEHKILKQTLEDQKAKEKALS
-62 DQLETEQQKEALTA
+62 DQLKAAEQAYGKNSAQAQKYRQELNQA
-76 GQLAKVRAAYEA
+76 RAAVINTENA
-88 ASASGQANE
+88 LQANT
-97 KQLKKMEEEL
+97 KAM
-107 DLLTRQHNKAA
+107 LTQNAA
-118 AAVAKTKASIAEN
+118 AKA
-131 TTALE
+131 
-136 AARKAETQYVP
+136 
-147 VTQRLVAAKDNA
+147 
-159 AKKIKEFAAK
+159 
-169 TKEAAHHVPVLGEAL
+169 LG
-184 DVASAGFKTFSSV
+184 KTFSAV

-304 AMAETGGDTEKMGA
+304 AMAETGGDTEKMSA

-339 KMGGDIITAL
+339 QMGGDILTAL

-355 NLDTILASAGEILQ
+355 NRDTILASAGEILQ
-369 TFTDGL
+369 TLTDGL

-387 DVVMSLVG
+387 DVIMSLVG

-402 ELLAAGLDLLNNVIT
+402 ELLTAGLDLLNNVIT

-512 SLKAWFKS
+512 SLKAWFKG

>member
-1 MATRKIDTELAL
+1 MATRKIDTELSL
-13 SGEAEFKAAMKGVN
+13 TGEKEFNDQMKAVN
-27 STLAVTKSEMD
+27 NSLKTTRSEMAV
-38 LVTAE
+38 VTAE
-43 FGKNNNSMA
+43 FGKNSTKIK
-52 ALTAQSKVLS
+52 ALTAEHKILKQTLEDQKAKEKALS
-62 DQLETEQQKEALTA
+62 DQLKAAEQAYGKNSAQAQKYRQELNQA
-76 GQLAKVRAAYEA
+76 RAAVINTENA
-88 ASASGQANE
+88 LQANT
-97 KQLKKMEEEL
+97 KAM
-107 DLLTRQHNKAA
+107 LTQNAA
-118 AAVAKTKASIAEN
+118 AKALGKTC
-131 TTALE
+131 
-136 AARKAETQYVP
+136 
-147 VTQRLVAAKDNA
+147 
-159 AKKIKEFAAK
+159 
-169 TKEAAHHVPVLGEAL
+169 
-184 DVASAGFKTFSSV
+184 SAV

-225 AAVVAAKGFQQLGKF
+225 AAVVAAKGFQQLSKF

-258 YAQLGENLEG
+258 YAKLGENLEG
-268 LTTAS
+268 LTSAS

-331 SEKLPQYL
+331 SAKLPQYL

-355 NLDTILASAGEILQ
+355 NLDTILASAGQILQ
-369 TFTDGL
+369 TLTDGL
-375 ISAAPGIGTAAV
+375 ISAAPGIGAAAV
-387 DVVMSLVG
+387 DVVMFLGS

-500 EKIKE
+500 KKIKQ
-505 GIAHAWE
+505 GIASAWE
-512 SLKAWFKS
+512 SLKAWFKG

-589 SGGGGGVVVNVYAQT
+589 SGGGGSVVVNVYAQT

>member
-1 MATRKIDTELAL
+1 MATRKIDTELSL
-13 SGEAEFKAAMKGVN
+13 TGEKEFNDQMKAVN
-27 STLAVTKSEMD
+27 NSLKTTRSEMAV
-38 LVTAE
+38 VTAE
-43 FGKNNNSMA
+43 FGKNSTKIK
-52 ALTAQSKVLS
+52 ALTAEHKILKQTLEDQKAKEKALS
-62 DQLETEQQKEALTA
+62 DQLKAAEQAYGKNSAQAQKYRQELNQA
-76 GQLAKVRAAYEA
+76 RAAVINTENA
-88 ASASGQANE
+88 LQANT
-97 KQLKKMEEEL
+97 KAM
-107 DLLTRQHNKAA
+107 LTQNAA
-118 AAVAKTKASIAEN
+118 AKA
-131 TTALE
+131 
-136 AARKAETQYVP
+136 
-147 VTQRLVAAKDNA
+147 
-159 AKKIKEFAAK
+159 
-169 TKEAAHHVPVLGEAL
+169 LG
-184 DVASAGFKTFSSV
+184 KTFSAV

-258 YAQLGENLEG
+258 YAKLGENLEG

-331 SEKLPQYL
+331 SAKLPQYL
-339 KMGGDIITAL
+339 KMGGDILTAL

-369 TFTDGL
+369 TLTDGL

-387 DVVMSLVG
+387 DVIMSLVG

-402 ELLAAGLDLLNNVIT
+402 ELLSAGLDLLNNVIT

-512 SLKAWFKS
+512 SLKAWFKG

>member
-1 MATRKIDTELAL
+1 MATRKIDTELSL
-13 SGEAEFKAAMKGVN
+13 TGEKEFNDQMKAVN
-27 STLAVTKSEMD
+27 NSLKTTRSEMAV
-38 LVTAE
+38 VTAE
-43 FGKNNNSMA
+43 FGKNSTKIK
-52 ALTAQSKVLS
+52 ALTAEHKILKQTLEDQKAKEKALS
-62 DQLETEQQKEALTA
+62 DQLKAAEQAYGKNSAQAQKYRQELNQA
-76 GQLAKVRAAYEA
+76 RAAVINTENA
-88 ASASGQANE
+88 LQANT
-97 KQLKKMEEEL
+97 KAM
-107 DLLTRQHNKAA
+107 LTQNAA
-118 AAVAKTKASIAEN
+118 AKA
-131 TTALE
+131 
-136 AARKAETQYVP
+136 
-147 VTQRLVAAKDNA
+147 
-159 AKKIKEFAAK
+159 
-169 TKEAAHHVPVLGEAL
+169 LG
-184 DVASAGFKTFSSV
+184 KTFSAV

-202 AVTKATGKL
+202 TVTKATGKL

-369 TFTDGL
+369 TLIDGL
-375 ISAAPGIGTAAV
+375 ISAAPGIGAAAV
-387 DVVMSLVG
+387 DVVMFLGS

-512 SLKAWFKS
+512 SLKAWFKG
-520 IWDSLFGGLSVDV
+520 IWDSLFGGLNVDV

>member
-1 MATRKIDTELAL
+1 MATRKIDTELSL
-13 SGEAEFKAAMKGVN
+13 TGEKEFNDQMKAVN
-27 STLAVTKSEMD
+27 NSLKTTRSEMAV
-38 LVTAE
+38 VTAE
-43 FGKNNNSMA
+43 FGKNSTKIK
-52 ALTAQSKVLS
+52 ALTAEHKILKQTLEDQKAKEKALS
-62 DQLETEQQKEALTA
+62 DQLKAAEQAYGKNSAQAQKYRQELNQA
-76 GQLAKVRAAYEA
+76 RAAVINTENA
-88 ASASGQANE
+88 LQANT
-97 KQLKKMEEEL
+97 KAM
-107 DLLTRQHNKAA
+107 LTQNAA
-118 AAVAKTKASIAEN
+118 AKA
-131 TTALE
+131 
-136 AARKAETQYVP
+136 
-147 VTQRLVAAKDNA
+147 
-159 AKKIKEFAAK
+159 
-169 TKEAAHHVPVLGEAL
+169 LG
-184 DVASAGFKTFSSV
+184 KTFSAV

-202 AVTKATGKL
+202 TVTKATGKL
-211 IVGGTVGAL
+211 IAGGTVGAL

-268 LTTAS
+268 LKTAS

-339 KMGGDIITAL
+339 KMGGDILTAL

-369 TFTDGL
+369 TLVDGL
-375 ISAAPGIGTAAV
+375 ISAAPDIGVAAV
-387 DVVMSLVG
+387 DVVMSLG
-395 FLIENAP
+395 SFLIENAP
-402 ELLAAGLDLLNNVIT
+402 ELLTAGLDLLNNVIT

-512 SLKAWFKS
+512 SLKAWFKG
-520 IWDSLFGGLSVDV
+520 IWDNLFGGLSVDV

-619 EFGEAI
+619 EFGEAIRCGNFIFSTAPASAGRCRARRASI